1 MSAWKQIII
10 SAAVVGLI
18 GVLWFSFFPGARE
31 IVERQAI
38 YQALTSGTKAPET
51 SPAETPSGRGGRG
64 ARVTTVVVKPVVE
77 ETINTRVS
85 ALGTGMALHSVTV
98 LPRAS
103 GRLTE
108 ILVQAGQEVKV
119 GDVLAHLDA
128 SGQAIAYDRAQLA
141 VDDARATLVR
151 TEALARSKSISET
164 QLQQAQLALGN
175 AELSL
180 RSAQVDLQ
188 NRRIVAPISGSLGLL
203 QVTVGNE
210 ITASSM
216 IGTIE
221 DDSAILVNFWLP
233 EVLVGDV
240 RVGDLAAAVPVARP
254 DVLLEATVVGIDNK
268 VDAASGTFEVQ
279 ARLEN
284 PGRSLRAGMTFSMT
298 MKFRGETYLAVDPLS
313 ILWGAEGAYVWRL
326 AEDTVERQMIKVVQ
340 RNSETVLVSG
350 DLAVGDLIVTEG
362 LEGLMPGTKV
372 RVFDQRGAAATGR
385 VDAPPRSGPAK
396 AGAAQAATASGN

>member
-10 SAAVVGLI
+10 SAAVVALI
-18 GVLWFSFFPGARE
+18 GVLWVSFFPGARE

-38 YQALTSGTKAPET
+38 YQALTSGAKAPE
-51 SPAETPSGRGGRG
+51 AKQEGTPSGRGGRG
-64 ARVTTVVVKPVVE
+64 GARITTVVVKPVVE

-98 LPRAS
+98 MPRAS

-119 GDVLAHLDA
+119 GDVLAQLDA
-128 SGQAIAYDRAQLA
+128 SGQTIAYDKAQLV
-141 VDDARATLVR
+141 VDDARSTLVR

-164 QLQQAQLALGN
+164 QLQQAQLALSN

-210 ITASSM
+210 ITASSV

-233 EVLVGDV
+233 EVMVGEV
-240 RVGDLAAAVPVARP
+240 RAGDFATAVPVARP
-254 DVLLEATVVGIDNK
+254 DVSLEATVVGIDNK

-284 PGRSLRAGMTFSMT
+284 PGRSLRAGMTFSMG

-326 AEDTVERQMIKVVQ
+326 VDDGVERQMIKVVQ

-362 LEGLMPGTKV
+362 LEGLTPDTKV
-372 RVFDQRGAAATGR
+372 KVFAPNGAAAERGE
-385 VDAPPRSGPAK
+385 APSSRGPAK
-396 AGAAQAATASGN
+396 AGAAQAATASGD

>member
-51 SPAETPSGRGGRG
+51 SPAGAPSGRG

-128 SGQAIAYDRAQLA
+128 SGQTIAYDKAQLA

-233 EVLVGDV
+233 EVLVGEV

-254 DVLLEATVVGIDNK
+254 DVSLEATVVGIDNK

-326 AEDTVERQMIKVVQ
+326 AEDTVERRMIRVVQ

-372 RVFDQRGAAATGR
+372 RVFDPNGAEAERGE
-385 VDAPPRSGPAK
+385 APSSRGPAK